1 MRRAIAWLCLGAAL
15 LAGSL
20 AVADAPERDKAWSD
34 LIAQAKAHGAEETKL
49 DRSSSYVFQREDGSY
64 LTFTRLLASDKG
76 RSVCLIAKDLTTTAC
91 VDWDTGQLKLG
102 RRADAATPWKF
113 YSFESLDAFE
123 AAKPGFLDQLATAV
137 NKLLVSQG
145 KHGAGA
151 GGGCYQF
158 SKNGNWYR
166 VPNSVC

>member
-64 LTFTRLLASDKG
+64 LTFTRLKATDKG
-76 RSVCLIAKDLTTTAC
+76 RSVCLIAKELTTTAC
-91 VDWDTGQLKLG
+91 VDWDTGRLKLG
-102 RRADAATPWKF
+102 RREDAATPWKF
-113 YSFESLDAFE
+113 YSFESLDAFD
-123 AAKPGFLDQLATAV
+123 AAKPGILDQFASAV
-137 NKLLVSQG
+137 NKLLVSGG
-145 KHGAGA
+145 KHGAE
-151 GGGCYQF
+151 GGCYQF
-158 SKNGNWYR
+158 SKYGNWYR
-166 VPNSVC
+166 VPKADC